1 MEKFILI
8 LLIIAS
14 VFIIRYFYKKTRS
27 ITCMRCGRITNLL
40 HSRTYNGEHI
50 CDECFKQQTS
60 INNNTSNNHNTYNN
74 TYNNNNNYNN
84 NNTYNTGKT
93 FTADNIYTTDKTTDK
108 DRFSNNSA
116 TFYSK
121 NISNNGDTVTIN
133 IKSNQIYTD
142 DNFTSFNN
150 MNQFDKNK
158 NIETF
163 QPTYEIQ
170 NFIAVNENNKTWSLY
185 PFKQIFKYSDLEDY
199 SIQESTRNINI
210 PSINIDDNVYE
221 KLNDSL
227 KKNKMNLDMPD
238 IDDFFS
244 INNTETLINQITL
257 TVVLK
262 NSNSITVSYASDKQN
277 NDSSLNDEVKEI
289 TSLLESIKN
298 NA

>member
-27 ITCMRCGRITNLL
+27 ITCERCGRITNLL
-40 HSRTYNGEHI
+40 HSNIYNGAHI

-60 INNNTSNNHNTYNN
+60 SNNNTSNNQNTYNN
-74 TYNNNNNYNN
+74 TYNNNN
-84 NNTYNTGKT
+84 TYNTDKT
-93 FTADNIYTTDKTTDK
+93 YTADNIYTTDKTTDK
-108 DRFSNNSA
+108 DRFSNNST
-116 TFYSK
+116 TFYAK
-121 NISNNGDTVTIN
+121 NISSSDNTITIN
-133 IKSNQIYTD
+133 IKRNQIYTD

-150 MNQFDKNK
+150 INQFDNNKNK
-158 NIETF
+158 NIEPF

-170 NFIAVNENNKTWSLY
+170 NFIAVNEDNKTWSLY

-210 PSINIDDNVYE
+210 PSINIDDDVYE

-227 KKNKMNLDMPD
+227 KKNKMNIDMPD

-262 NSNSITVSYASDKQN
+262 NSNRITVSYASDKQN

-289 TSLLESIKN
+289 TALLENIKN